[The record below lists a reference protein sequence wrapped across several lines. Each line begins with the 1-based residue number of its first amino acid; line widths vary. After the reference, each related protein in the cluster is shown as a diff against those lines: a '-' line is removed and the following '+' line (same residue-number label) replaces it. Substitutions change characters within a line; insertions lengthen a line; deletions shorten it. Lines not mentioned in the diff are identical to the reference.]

1 MNNIQYFSNG
11 VRRFQTG
18 GQVSYKG
25 MPAASKNLDQQFL
38 ADLKKWQNG
47 EIGWTDEMSRYYTNV
62 STDTKY
68 NKAGRQWQE
77 VNKEVKTWDT
87 PGAVD
92 SEGRIS
98 LPAVTITAKRPRKE
112 EELKDIYGIPYS
124 YSDSDRAFIRHMQER
139 PNYKG
144 LMQGMNAAAIAP
156 GLLALSGVG
165 TLGTAGTRAFQTLTH
180 VGKTGAPSTTAQYFS
195 AQPLSFGTK
204 LALTADGTAVA
215 IPSVSVNIPSM
226 LPSLGAS
233 TVLGKLL
240 YDGRTMNA
248 ESSEARSQRL
258 AQEAEQA
265 NSSETSTPEPPKEPE
280 KKEEPNNTP
289 EPKDN
294 NPKNKLDN
302 VKQWGKKA
310 WKWGR
315 IPLIGYG
322 LYSAYNAGRQ
332 VEEGNKRLGNP
343 QDQAMQGI
351 MQLQGQQP
359 IHLDT
364 LPYEESLR
372 YLDSLNKISQ
382 QTKIDTLD

>member
-25 MPAASKNLDQQFL
+25 IPAASKNLDQQFL

-47 EIGWTDEMSRYYTNV
+47 EIEWTDEMSRYYTNV

-124 YSDSDRAFIRHMQER
+124 YSDSDRAFIRRVQER

-144 LMQGMNAAAIAP
+144 LMYGMNAAAIAP
-156 GLLALSGVG
+156 GLLALSGMG
-165 TLGTAGTRAFQTLTH
+165 ATGAAGTRALQTLAH
-180 VGKTGAPSTTAQYFS
+180 VGKTGAPSTAAQYFS

-248 ESSEARSQRL
+248 AGSAYAQNKIGFKGNVQEKTVEKTPTTENDGEGNGNGDKEPGKFRKRLHDLYNLGKNPWVKWPARIATGALLLKGAYQWGASKEVRDDAKKT
-258 AQEAEQA
+258 AQEINNQSLEPVPVDYR
-265 NSSETSTPEPPKEPE
+265 ST
-280 KKEEPNNTP
+280 EEIQNYWDSVGN
-289 EPKDN
+289 
-294 NPKNKLDN
+294 
-302 VKQWGKKA
+302 A
-310 WKWGR
+310 W
-315 IPLIGYG
+315 
-322 LYSAYNAGRQ
+322 
-332 VEEGNKRLGNP
+332 
-343 QDQAMQGI
+343 
-351 MQLQGQQP
+351 QQF
-359 IHLDT
+359 
-364 LPYEESLR
+364 
-372 YLDSLNKISQ
+372 
-382 QTKIDTLD
+382 KIDTL